1 MVTSF
6 NITSGFN
13 SLESVY
19 KLKSV
24 GATELYGG
32 FIPKELDRKVPVAF
46 QVLNKRGEDANFF
59 DWNEFKSAVEQA
71 RKYGMPVYA
80 TFNGMYIQNQYKS
93 ILKLIKDISSLK
105 GIKGI
110 ILNDIPLL
118 LLLKKEKY
126 KKDIVISTLGT
137 IFNEYTVQ
145 FYKTLGAKRIIV
157 DRQLLMKDIIKII
170 KADNSLEYEIF
181 GFGGSCFF
189 IDGYCS
195 FFHCTEK
202 LDYKKKIINTY
213 NVNQYAAGCN
223 LISNNIINNKPYYE
237 RKYKKFGVCPINFI
251 ENFNHSCNLCAL
263 YELKNFKNISLK
275 VVNRKQATESF
286 VSVIKLATEKLDK
299 VKNKK
304 EYINSCKEILREHNF
319 ICNGKRCYYK

>member
-1 MVTSF
+1 MSTNF

-13 SLESVY
+13 SL
-19 KLKSV
+19 KSV
-24 GATELYGG
+24 HTLKKAGATELYGG
-32 FIPKELDRKVPVAF
+32 FVSKELNKKVPVAF
-46 QVLNKRGEDANFF
+46 QVLNKRGEDANFS

-71 RKYGMPVYA
+71 RKYNIPVYA
-80 TFNGMYIQNQYKS
+80 TFNGMYIQSQYKS
-93 ILKLIKDISSLK
+93 ILNLIKEISSLK

-118 LLLKKEKY
+118 LLLQKEKY
-126 KKDIVISTLGT
+126 NKEIVISTIGT
-137 IFNEYTVQ
+137 IFNEYTVH
-145 FYKTLGAKRIIV
+145 FYKTLGAKRIIL
-157 DRQLLMKDIIKII
+157 DRQLSIKDLVRIMKSDL
-170 KADNSLEYEIF
+170 SLDYEIF

-202 LDYKKKIINTY
+202 LDYKNKIIKTY

-223 LISNNIINNKPYYE
+223 LISNNIINNKKYYE
-237 RKYKKFGVCPINFI
+237 QKYKKFGASPDNFLK
-251 ENFNHSCNLCAL
+251 NFNHSCNLCGL
-263 YELKNFKNISLK
+263 YDLKDLKNISIK

-286 VSVIKLATEKLDK
+286 VSVIKLAIEAIKK

-304 EYINSCKEILREHNF
+304 EYMTACKKILKENNF